1 MSTAARLSQSVTV
14 AAANTAVTLQMPSI
28 IVNNTAAAGNVA
40 YHLVDDAV
48 GAFVIEWFG
57 AGEEKRRRADIV
69 GGTGAGTT
77 VATVLVLES

>member
-1 MSTAARLSQSVTV
+1 MAVPRRTPQDAYSAEESAQMSTAARLSQSVTV

-48 GAFVIEWFG
+48 GEIG
-57 AGEEKRRRADIV
+57 RAHV
-69 GGTGAGTT
+69 
-77 VATVLVLES
+77 